1 MPRRSPGQ
9 VRDAILD
16 YFRIRKPPKTGT
28 LTEIRAHVSK
38 VLGDDV
44 PSSSIRSY
52 LQLSKDF
59 ERIDRGTYRQIVR

>member
-16 YFRIRKPPKTGT
+16 YFKLRKSPKTGT
-28 LTEIRAHVSK
+28 LADIRAHVAK
-38 VLGDDV
+38 ALGNDV

-59 ERIDRGTYRQIVR
+59 ERTDRGTYRQIGR